1 MEYENRILN
10 LFKNG
15 YLTTKEATDNNIP
28 RTYLTK
34 LIKKITNMQKNI
46 EFADTIKVIK
56 IIGEIIVP
64 VAV

>member
-1 MEYENRILN
+1 M
-10 LFKNG
+10 
-15 YLTTKEATDNNIP
+15 TTKEVTDNNIP
-28 RTYLTK
+28 RTYLSK

-46 EFADTIKVIK
+46 GFADTIKAIK